1 MTPATSPVRSNATHG
16 EVDGWALTGRIS
28 PRRVVRVAG
37 VDAEGQS
44 LNSYP
49 LVHPIAGAQP
59 RTPWAVHLADATGR
73 FRLLCVD
80 LDAKGSSEAAAAD
93 ATQFGELVSEL
104 GIEHLVCASGPTGG
118 RHVWIGLRDAL
129 DAEAVRAL
137 AYLLKAWLPSLDV
150 APLTNPTSGCARP
163 PGAPHRL
170 GGNSQVIA
178 GSVAVLTEPTVTTGQ
193 IHALMSRV
201 ADHVHAVEPAT
212 QPTRSR
218 PVAVVDGMPFL
229 PGTKRALSAS
239 CRGLLE
245 ATPTGDLS
253 TVLWRVLCGAAAAR
267 WRFRDVLALADA
279 PGLEHART
287 LRAGATR
294 MPRPTRGPA
303 SPTAMLRRQWTRAV
317 QAVAQL
323 GPGQAIEGTDK
334 SFDTRAEVVTELVR
348 TVQRRADATAGRWGR
363 SRACLAQRRVLDAL
377 CLFHLQGVRPDEVEA
392 DIRRL
397 AMTCGLDR
405 ETARRSLLALTTD
418 GWITRTQSAAG
429 RRGARWSIDPGGAVH
444 SRISELLSQADPR
457 PAGTGSALRS
467 ALLNQLADR
476 LNDNAHDAFA
486 TNGGL
491 GPDAGT
497 LYGRLREPMDA
508 AECSYL
514 LGWSIDKTTI
524 MLDRL
529 NSVGLVEWRER
540 CWRRVDTA
548 QIDQVAIALG
558 TNGVGQRRADL
569 YAVERTLWAWWCTE
583 VEQLRTVRSRRGSQ
597 RVRQARSWPPHP
609 RRHNG
614 RADFA
619 AARRTLRRRPET
631 LVGLVSLRGT
641 PEAAPISRPT
651 FGAPS
656 PRTTLNRTGPGL
668 PGRVTPGSS
677 ERSRSK
683 NFAPGCPP
691 TALLLT
697 SGR

>member
-1 MTPATSPVRSNATHG
+1 MTPALSPPRSDAPHG

-28 PRRVVRVAG
+28 PRRVVRCAG
-37 VDAEGQS
+37 VDGDGQP

-49 LVHPIAGAQP
+49 LVHPIAGPRP

-73 FRLLCVD
+73 YRLLCAD
-80 LDAKGSSEAAAAD
+80 LDAKGSADAAAAD
-93 ATQFGELVSEL
+93 ATQLGGLLSTL

-129 DAEAVRAL
+129 DAETVRAL
-137 AYLLKAWLPSLDV
+137 GYLLKTWLPTLDV

-178 GSVAVLTEPTVTTGQ
+178 GSVAVLTGPTVTTGE

-201 ADHVHAVEPAT
+201 ADHVQAVKPAA
-212 QPTRSR
+212 QPTRCR
-218 PVAVVDGMPFL
+218 PVAEVDGMPFL
-229 PGTKRALSAS
+229 PGPKRALSAS
-239 CRGLLE
+239 CRRLLE
-245 ATPTGDLS
+245 APPTGDLS

-267 WRFRDVLALADA
+267 WRFGDVLALADA

-287 LRAGATR
+287 LRAGTSR
-294 MPRPTRGPA
+294 VPRPRRGPA
-303 SPTAMLRRQWTRAV
+303 SATAVLRRQWTRAV
-317 QAVAQL
+317 HAVAQL
-323 GPGQAIEGTDK
+323 GPSQAIEGADA
-334 SFDTRAEVVTELVR
+334 SFDTRAEVVTELIR
-348 TVQRRADATAGRWGR
+348 SVQRRADATAGRWGR

-397 AMTCGLDR
+397 ALTCGLDR
-405 ETARRSLLALTTD
+405 ETARRSLLALATD
-418 GWITRTQSAAG
+418 GWISRTQPAAG
-429 RRGARWSIDPGGAVH
+429 RRAARWSIDPGGAVH

-457 PAGTGSALRS
+457 PARTGSALRS
-467 ALLNQLADR
+467 ALLNQLAER

-486 TNGGL
+486 TGGL
-491 GPDAGT
+491 GADAGT

-508 AECSYL
+508 VQCSHL
-514 LGWSIDKTTI
+514 LGWSIETTTSVFE
-524 MLDRL
+524 RL
-529 NSVGLVEWRER
+529 NAVGLVEWRER
-540 CWRRVDTA
+540 CWQRTDSA
-548 QIDQVAIALG
+548 QIDQVAVALG
-558 TNGVGQRRADL
+558 TNGAARRRADL
-569 YAVERTLWAWWCTE
+569 YAVERDLWAWWRTE
-583 VEQLRTVRSRRGSQ
+583 LDQLRMYRRGCQ
-597 RVRQARSWPPHP
+597 RIRHAASWPPHP
-609 RRHNG
+609 RRRNG

-619 AARRTLRRRPET
+619 AARRTLRRRPKT

-641 PEAAPISRPT
+641 PEAAAISRPT
-651 FGAPS
+651 FAALS

-677 ERSRSK
+677 ERSRSE

>member
-73 FRLLCVD
+73 FRLLCAD
-80 LDAKGSSEAAAAD
+80 LDAKGSAEAAAAD
-93 ATQFGELVSEL
+93 ATQLDGLLSEL
-104 GIEHLVCASGPTGG
+104 GIEALVCASGPTGG
-118 RHVWIGLRDAL
+118 RHVWVGLRDSL
-129 DAEAVRAL
+129 DVETVRAL
-137 AYLLKAWLPSLDV
+137 AYLLKAWLPTLDV
-150 APLTNPTSGCARP
+150 APLTNPTSGCVRP

-170 GGNSQVIA
+170 GGTSRVIA
-178 GSVAVLTEPTVTTGQ
+178 GSVAVLTEPTVTTAQ
-193 IHALMSRV
+193 VHALMSRV
-201 ADHVHAVEPAT
+201 ADHVQAVEPAA
-212 QPTRSR
+212 QPTRCR

-229 PGTKRALSAS
+229 LGPKRALSAS

-253 TVLWRVLCGAAAAR
+253 AVLWRVLCGAAVAR
-267 WRFRDVLALADA
+267 WRFSDLAALADS

-287 LRAGATR
+287 MRDGATR
-294 MPRPTRGPA
+294 VPRPPRGPA
-303 SPTAMLRRQWTRAV
+303 SPTAVLHRQWTRAV
-317 QAVAQL
+317 HAIAEL
-323 GPGQAIEGTDK
+323 GRGQAFEGADV

-348 TVQRRADATAGRWGR
+348 SVQRRADATGGRWGR

-397 AMTCGLDR
+397 ALTCGLDR
-405 ETARRSLLALTTD
+405 ETARRSLLALATD
-418 GWITRTQSAAG
+418 GWIARTQPAAG

-467 ALLNQLADR
+467 ALLNQLAHR
-476 LNDNAHDAFA
+476 LNDTAHDAFA
-486 TNGGL
+486 TTRGL

-508 AECSYL
+508 VECSHL

>member
-1 MTPATSPVRSNATHG
+1 MTAATSPPRSNAPHG
-16 EVDGWALTGRIS
+16 EVDPWALTGRIS
-28 PRRVVRVAG
+28 PRRVVRCAG
-37 VDAEGQS
+37 VDADGQPF
-44 LNSYP
+44 NNYP
-49 LVHPIAGAQP
+49 LVHPIAGARP
-59 RTPWAVHLADATGR
+59 RTPWGVHLADATGR

-80 LDAKGSSEAAAAD
+80 LDAKGSAEAAAAD
-93 ATQFGELVSEL
+93 ATQLGGLMSEL
-104 GIEHLVCASGPTGG
+104 GIEHLVCASGPTAG
-118 RHVWIGLRDAL
+118 RHVWIGLRDGL
-129 DAEAVRAL
+129 DAETVRAL
-137 AYLLKAWLPSLDV
+137 AYLLKAWLPTLDV

-170 GGNSQVIA
+170 GGHSHVIA

-201 ADHVHAVEPAT
+201 ADHVHAVEPAA
-212 QPTRSR
+212 QPKRCR
-218 PVAVVDGMPFL
+218 PVTVVDGMPFL
-229 PGTKRALSAS
+229 PGTKRSLSAS
-239 CRGLLE
+239 CRRLLE

-267 WRFRDVLALADA
+267 WRFSDLAALSDS

-287 LRAGATR
+287 LRAGASR
-294 MPRPTRGPA
+294 VPRPPRGPA
-303 SPTAMLRRQWTRAV
+303 SPTAVLRRQWTRAV

-323 GPGQAIEGTDK
+323 GPGQASEGTDK

-348 TVQRRADATAGRWGR
+348 SVQRRADATGGRWGR

-377 CLFHLQGVRPDEVEA
+377 CLFHLHGVRADEVEA

-397 AMTCGLDR
+397 ALTCGLDR
-405 ETARRSLLALTTD
+405 ETARRSLLALATD
-418 GWITRTQSAAG
+418 GWITRTQPAAG
-429 RRGARWSIDPGGAVH
+429 RRGARWSIDPGGGVH

-457 PAGTGSALRS
+457 PAGTGDALRS

-476 LNDNAHDAFA
+476 LNANAHDAFA
-486 TNGGL
+486 TTGGL

-497 LYGRLREPMDA
+497 LYGRLREPMDTV
-508 AECSYL
+508 ECSHL
-514 LGWSIDKTTI
+514 LGWSIEKTTSV
-524 MLDRL
+524 LERL
-529 NSVGLVEWRER
+529 NAAGLIEPRER
-540 CWRRVDTA
+540 CWRRADDA
-548 QIDQVAIALG
+548 QMDQVAVALG
-558 TNGVGQRRADL
+558 TNGAARRRADL
-569 YAVERTLWAWWCTE
+569 YAVERNLWAWWCTE
-583 VEQLRTVRSRRGSQ
+583 LNRLRLLRSRRGCQ
-597 RVRQARSWPPHP
+597 RIRQARPWPLHP
-609 RRHNG
+609 RRRDG

-619 AARRTLRRRPET
+619 AARRTLGRRPER
-631 LVGLVSLRGT
+631 LVGLVSPRGT

-651 FGAPS
+651 FAALS